1 MKSQVIEAALEAYDG
16 FPPDFWKR
24 LRERIIPAI
33 VTAESDKQALE
44 RITYHVAQVRA
55 IYNDSS

>member
-1 MKSQVIEAALEAYDG
+1 MKEQVITAALQAYEG

-33 VTAESDKQALE
+33 VTAESDEQAIE
-44 RITYHVAQVRA
+44 RIEYHVAQVRA
-55 IYNDSS
+55 IYSEGN

>member
-1 MKSQVIEAALEAYDG
+1 MKEQVIDAALHAYDG

-33 VTAESDKQALE
+33 VTAESDEEALE
-44 RITYHVAQVRA
+44 RIEYHITQVKA
-55 IYNDSS
+55 IYAEGL